1 MNETEWSQKFPGPIM
16 LSTAWLSSEAAVVTL
31 EKAAFQYK
39 GGPSRWSTRFF
50 RNKNHR
56 AQQHRKILEN
66 HVATLVYDGI
76 WWYMMV
82 YDGIWWYMMVYDG
95 ICSYHDLWLPFFKDA
110 KKNRRCWWQGQ
121 LLAVPLPQAQQ
132 SQFSKTFL
140 WSSACQAEWLGSA
153 VFRSQN
159 HGPEEVDY
167 WPLAMDGL

>member
-56 AQQHRKILEN
+56 AQQHRKRLEN
-66 HVATLVYDGI
+66 HVATL
-76 WWYMMV
+76 
-82 YDGIWWYMMVYDG
+82 VYDG
-95 ICSYHDLWLPFFKDA
+95 ICSYHDLWLPLFKDA

>member
-1 MNETEWSQKFPGPIM
+1 MNETEWNQKFPGPIM

-50 RNKNHR
+50 SEQKS
-56 AQQHRKILEN
+56 QST
-66 HVATLVYDGI
+66 ATPQNIGQSCSYI
-76 WWYMMV
+76 
-82 YDGIWWYMMVYDG
+82 GIWWYMMVYDG
-95 ICSYHDLWLPFFKDA
+95 ICSYDDLWLAFFKDA

>member
-56 AQQHRKILEN
+56 AQQHRKSLEN
-66 HVATLVYDGI
+66 HVATL
-76 WWYMMV
+76 
-82 YDGIWWYMMVYDG
+82 VYDG
-95 ICSYHDLWLPFFKDA
+95 ICSYHDLWLPLFKDA

>member
-1 MNETEWSQKFPGPIM
+1 MNHEWNRMKPEISGANHVEHSM
-16 LSTAWLSSEAAVVTL
+16 
-31 EKAAFQYK
+31 AFQW
-39 GGPSRWSTRFF
+39 GRSGDFGESSFPVQRWAIEMIDPFF

-76 WWYMMV
+76 
-82 YDGIWWYMMVYDG
+82 
-95 ICSYHDLWLPFFKDA
+95 CSYHDLWLPLFKDA